1 MSEKSIVIKLG
12 GTSQCKTAYD
22 KLLLYIEELIDDTY
36 KVYIVLSAV
45 SGVTNL
51 LERYTKTKDYTY
63 IIDVLELNE
72 KLIDELF
79 PSDEYSYNSNKPQS
93 LLDEFEKQLKL
104 LIDSYT
110 DLDDINIKSKII
122 GFGEIMS
129 TKIFHFYFELNKKK
143 REVSEEDQREN
154 NSVLLNSYDYIR
166 TSKEVYELYP
176 CVEFTCHKI
185 QDHNFVNIFILQGF
199 IASDSNSNPT
209 LLGRGG
215 SDTTGSLVAHTVNAE
230 RYEVWTDVDG
240 IYTADPRICDSVKK
254 IKNISYNI
262 CKEIASLGAKVM
274 HPLSILP
281 CESKSIPII
290 VKSSFTNSDGT
301 YISNLND
308 SHDIIAIQNDVT
320 LFNIKSENMWNA
332 YGFVADIFRRF
343 SELHIDISIITTSQ
357 FSISTTTNEKN
368 IYQLN
373 KVYQKLK
380 SDYECEMINRCTI
393 ISIISDNIFNKIGK
407 LNFDKLEPEII
418 HIGSNNFSVN
428 LVFKNKTKN
437 DIKELIN
444 SI

>member
-1 MSEKSIVIKLG
+1 MSGEKTIVIKLG
-12 GTSQCKTAYD
+12 GTSQCKEAYD
-22 KLLLYIEELIDDTY
+22 KLLLYVEELLDDTY

-51 LERYTKTKDYTY
+51 LDKYTKTKDYTN

-79 PSDEYSYNSNKPQS
+79 PSDEYSFNPDKPQI
-93 LLDEFEKQLKL
+93 LLDEFEQQLKL
-104 LIDSYT
+104 MCDSYT
-110 DLDDINIKSKII
+110 DLDDIYAKSKII
-122 GFGEIMS
+122 GYGEIMS

-143 REVSEEDQREN
+143 REISADNHTEN
-154 NSVLLNSYDYIR
+154 NSILLNSYDYIK
-166 TSKEVYELYP
+166 TLSVIYDLYP
-176 CVEFTCHKI
+176 SVEFTCKEI
-185 QDHNFVNIFILQGF
+185 PDQYKNVFILQGF
-199 IASDSNSNPT
+199 IASDSNKNPT

-215 SDTTGSLVAHTVNAE
+215 SDTTGSLVANRVKAE

-240 IYTADPRICDSVKK
+240 IYTADPRVVNSVNK
-254 IKNISYNI
+254 IKNISYEM

-281 CESKSIPII
+281 CELKSIPIF
-290 VKSSFTNSDGT
+290 VKSSFSDSNGT
-301 YISNLND
+301 VISNFND
-308 SHDIIAIQNDVT
+308 SKNIIAIQNDVT
-320 LFNIKSENMWNA
+320 LFNIRSENMWNA
-332 YGFVADIFRRF
+332 YGFVADIFRKF

-380 SDYECEMINRCTI
+380 SEYECEMTNGCTV
-393 ISIISDNIFNKIGK
+393 ISIISDNIFNEISKIK
-407 LNFDKLEPEII
+407 LDKLKPEII
-418 HIGSNNFSVN
+418 HIGSNNLSVN

-437 DIKELIN
+437 EIKEIIN